1 MNYPKL
7 ENGKAPSSGI
17 GVNAEHE
24 VYRYLRI
31 IRKRK
36 TTIAVTAVIVLA
48 IWLGFI
54 LAFQASPIYESS
66 VILTFQDTKSTTV
79 SGEGSKKEAN
89 WSRASLVL
97 THSLLSKV
105 VEKLQLNF
113 SMITD
118 NVDED
123 EAFRFLKVNKD
134 VKKGYYRLVHEEDG
148 FKVFYSPE
156 KDGKFDEPLKQFS
169 GEDTVEVNQLVLAVN
184 SDYFAQRN
192 IHELRWQV
200 RDVNEAVDKL
210 RNKINYMLDKS
221 RTILTIT
228 VSHKNPKRAAQIAN
242 TLAELFVD
250 MNLHMKRRQ
259 SDEVVSILQNQ
270 LKVAKADL
278 DAANER
284 LRIFRERNPWVTLS
298 TGDNA
303 QINVIST
310 LQLTK
315 NQTEQTLN
323 DLQVL
328 IERTAHASDPTEKF
342 STARELVT
350 FLNDMKMALA
360 PAFEEEYNDLVVKRN
375 TLLQQYAPTHPF
387 VVQVEKAFETFRTK
401 LLQAAQDQL
410 QVLQQR
416 LASTEAQIA
425 ESQKKLRRLP
435 QKELELA
442 ELVRDQEVK
451 NDIYLKIL
459 SRLNAAK
466 IENQVEVSDVFIVD
480 YATPPTPKDPLSDLI
495 KKGLFGVLIALGAGL
510 GMGILVDFFDKT
522 VKDVE
527 DLNKKVQ
534 YPVLGQIPIIQVSEA
549 DKENLEESRGKIDPK
564 LITLDYSPTLESESY
579 RDLRTKILFR
589 NKNQNLHSFLVTSL
603 QPNEGKS
610 LLTSNLAITIAQQK
624 ISTLLIDGDLRRGV
638 QHSTFGNKKKPGLS
652 DFLISRA
659 TIDYDNVSKIIHPT
673 FIPNLFLIPAGSPIP
688 NPTEVI
694 GSTRMQDLLQV
705 LGSKFGM
712 IMLDTPPISAS
723 SDVAIMANLVD
734 GALIVVRAGYTNV
747 DELVG
752 RLHEYPSVEEKIMG
766 LVLNMVKVDRK
777 KNQYTYS
784 YYNY

>member
-7 ENGKAPSSGI
+7 ENGKAPSRRIVTG
-17 GVNAEHE
+17 AEQE
-24 VYRYLRI
+24 VFRYLRI

-36 TTIAVTAVIVLA
+36 TVIAITAFVVLA

-54 LAFQASPIYESS
+54 VAFQATPVYESS
-66 VILTFQDTKSTTV
+66 VILTFQDTKNTSV
-79 SGEGSKKEAN
+79 AEGGRKKDVN

-118 NVDED
+118 NVDQD
-123 EAFRFLKVNKD
+123 EVFRYLKVSKEA
-134 VKKGYYRLVHEEDG
+134 KTGYYRLVHEGGE
-148 FKVFYSPE
+148 FQIYYS
-156 KDGKFDEPLKQFS
+156 KDDDDNPGELLKRFAAS
-169 GEDTVEVNQLVLAVN
+169 DTIDVNQLLLAVN
-184 SDYFAQRN
+184 PGFFEQHN

-250 MNLHMKRRQ
+250 MNLHLRRRQ

-270 LKVAKADL
+270 LRVAKADL

-284 LRIFRERNPWVTLS
+284 LRRFRERNPWVTLS
-298 TGDNA
+298 KGDNA
-303 QINVIST
+303 QINVVSS

-315 NQTEQTLN
+315 NQIEQTLN
-323 DLQVL
+323 DLQALV
-328 IERTAHASDPTEKF
+328 ERAAQAADPAVKF

-350 FLNDMKMALA
+350 YLTDMKVALA
-360 PAFEEEYNDLVVKRN
+360 PAFEKEYNDLVVKRN

-387 VVQVEKAFETFRTK
+387 VVQVEKDFESFRSK

-410 QVLQQR
+410 NVLRQR
-416 LASTEAQIA
+416 LASTQQQIE
-425 ESQKKLRRLP
+425 ESKKKLQRLP

-510 GMGILVDFFDKT
+510 GMGVVVDFFDKT

-527 DLNKKVQ
+527 DLNQKVQ
-534 YPVLGQIPIIQVSEA
+534 YPVLGQIPVIQVVEP
-549 DKENLEESRGKIDPK
+549 DEKNLEESRGKIDPK

-652 DFLISRA
+652 DFLVSRA
-659 TIDYDNVSKIIHPT
+659 TIDYDNVSKVIHPT

-694 GSTRMQDLLQV
+694 GSTRMQDLLQL
-705 LGSKFGM
+705 LGTKFGM
-712 IMLDTPPISAS
+712 IVLDTPPISAS
-723 SDVAIMANLVD
+723 SDVAILANLVD

-747 DELVG
+747 EELVG